1 MKKIFFFD
9 IDNTLL
15 DHQTNQIPASA
26 LNAIDSL
33 RDDGLTIAIATGRGF
48 GHAEEYI
55 DLVKPDYTIT
65 QNGARI
71 MRRKE
76 VIDRTPLEHAPLMDL
91 FAWMSEL
98 SLPYGINDGLVGH
111 VSAHTDGVM
120 TALDSVAIAVNDD
133 AAFYQNSEVF
143 QAWLFIDEDIEQTIL
158 PELFARFP
166 DFDYVRWHTHAM
178 DVMPRGVNKLS
189 ACRFVLEQ
197 SGMTLEDAY
206 AFGDGLNDLEML
218 AGMGTGIAVGNAHP
232 KLKAVADRIAEHI
245 SDDGIAKMIAQ
256 LRSELSASV

>member
-1 MKKIFFFD
+1 
-9 IDNTLL
+9 
-15 DHQTNQIPASA
+15 
-26 LNAIDSL
+26 
-33 RDDGLTIAIATGRGF
+33 
-48 GHAEEYI
+48 
-55 DLVKPDYTIT
+55 
-65 QNGARI
+65 
-71 MRRKE
+71 
-76 VIDRTPLEHAPLMDL
+76 
-91 FAWMSEL
+91 
-98 SLPYGINDGLVGH
+98 
-111 VSAHTDGVM
+111 
-120 TALDSVAIAVNDD
+120 
-133 AAFYQNSEVF
+133 
-143 QAWLFIDEDIEQTIL
+143 
-158 PELFARFP
+158 
-166 DFDYVRWHTHAM
+166 M